1 MKKSI
6 SLLVTVFI
14 VLLTAASCGKADFV
28 GNEQANYDR
37 WTVEYSTLNTTK
49 IHEMELKAGTEM
61 DVVLSNKAGEL
72 DVLVTDGQG
81 NPLYEGNNVGAEIFS
96 ITIPADG
103 NYHFSITG
111 VEAQGSVSFTPSE

>member
-1 MKKSI
+1 VKKRFA
-6 SLLVTVFI
+6 LLVTALI

-49 IHEMELKAGTEM
+49 THEMELKAGTEM
-61 DVVLSNKAGEL
+61 DVVLSNQTGAL
-72 DVLVTDGQG
+72 DVLVTDGEG
-81 NPLYEGNNVGAEIFS
+81 NPLYKGNNMGAEIFS

-111 VEAQGSVSFTPSE
+111 VEAQGSVSFTPAE

>member
-14 VLLTAASCGKADFV
+14 VLITISACAKADFV

-49 IHEMELKAGTEM
+49 THEMELKAGTEM
-61 DVVLSNKAGEL
+61 DVVLSNQAGEL
-72 DVLVTDGQG
+72 DVLVTDGAG
-81 NPLYEGNNVGAEIFS
+81 NPLYKGNNMGAEIFS

-111 VEAQGSVSFTPSE
+111 VEAQGSVSFTPAE

>member
-1 MKKSI
+1 MKKFY
-6 SLLVTVFI
+6 SLLVAVFI
-14 VLLTAASCGKADFV
+14 VLTTIAACAKADFV

-49 IHEMELKAGTEM
+49 IHEMMLKAGTEM
-61 DVVLSNKAGEL
+61 DAVFSNQAGEL

-81 NPLYEGNNVGAEIFS
+81 NVIYEGNNVGAEIFS
-96 ITIPADG
+96 ISIPADG

-111 VEAQGSVSFTPSE
+111 VEAQGSVSFTPAE

>member
-1 MKKSI
+1 MNKYLR
-6 SLLVTVFI
+6 LLVAGLI
-14 VLLTAASCGKADFV
+14 ILIAASACGKADFV
-28 GNEQANYDR
+28 GNEQANYDM

-61 DVVLSNKAGEL
+61 NVVLSNQAGEL
-72 DVLVTDGQG
+72 DVLVTDAAG
-81 NPLYEGNNVGAEIFS
+81 NTIYEGNNVGAEIFS

-111 VEAQGSVSFTPSE
+111 VEAQGSVSFTPAE

>member
-1 MKKSI
+1 MKKFY
-6 SLLVTVFI
+6 SLLVAVFI
-14 VLLTAASCGKADFV
+14 VLTTIAACGKADFV
-28 GNEQANYDR
+28 GNEMANYDR

-61 DVVLSNKAGEL
+61 DVVLSNQAGEL
-72 DVLVTDGQG
+72 DLLVTDGQG
-81 NPLYEGNNVGAEIFS
+81 NIIYEGNNVGAEIFS

-111 VEAQGSVSFTPSE
+111 VEAQGSVSFTPAE